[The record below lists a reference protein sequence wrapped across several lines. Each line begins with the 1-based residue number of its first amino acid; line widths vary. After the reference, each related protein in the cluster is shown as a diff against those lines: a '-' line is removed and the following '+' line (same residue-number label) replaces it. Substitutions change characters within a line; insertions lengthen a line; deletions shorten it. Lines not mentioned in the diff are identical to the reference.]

1 MEKQNSV
8 SNLSFDN
15 TEIAFKHLSD
25 RELKKS
31 YWLFRTISNRLLSRI
46 GPFLTKTAL
55 FLKLPVSNLIKST
68 LFKQFCGGETI
79 SECTP
84 VILRLF
90 ANRVGTILD
99 YSVEGADEEIVFDH
113 TAQQIIKSINKAVEM
128 PDAVPFCVFKLSGL
142 ARFSLLQKISEKIK
156 LHAFE
161 EREWQ
166 KVLDRVDLICKTAS
180 EFYQPVMIDA
190 EESWIQ
196 DVIDEVDIIMMAK
209 YNKQRPIVFN
219 TYQLYRTDKLN
230 SLIAD
235 LTLAETQSFIL
246 GAKLVRGAYLEKE
259 RNRAFEKGYP
269 SPIHLNKQAT
279 DRDFDAAV
287 SFCLDNV
294 ATIAFVVATHNQF
307 SCQFLV
313 EKMEQ
318 QQIANNHPHI
328 YFAQLLGM
336 SDNISFNLASY
347 GFNVAK
353 YVPFGPV
360 KKVLPYLFRRA
371 QENTAIAGQM
381 SRELNLISRE
391 LKRRRLVKEVH

>member
-1 MEKQNSV
+1 MEKQNPV
-8 SNLSFDN
+8 SALSFDN
-15 TEIAFKHLSD
+15 TQIAFKHLSNG
-25 RELKKS
+25 ELKKS
-31 YWLFRTISNRLLSRI
+31 YWLFRAISNRLLTRI
-46 GPFLTKTAL
+46 GPALTKTAM
-55 FLKLPVSNLIKST
+55 FLKLPVSRLIKST
-68 LFKQFCGGETI
+68 LFRQFCGGETI

-113 TAQQIIKSINKAVEM
+113 TVQQIIKSINKAVEM

-142 ARFSLLQKISEKIK
+142 ARFSLLEKIGRKIK
-156 LHAFE
+156 LHSFE

-166 KVLDRVDLICKTAS
+166 KVLNRVDLICKTAS

-196 DVIDEVDIIMMAK
+196 DVIDEVAVMMMAK

-219 TYQLYRTDKLN
+219 TYQLYRTDKLA
-230 SLIAD
+230 SLITD
-235 LTLAETQSFIL
+235 LTLAESQSFIL

-259 RNRAFEKGYP
+259 RARALEKGYP

-287 SFCLDNV
+287 LFCLDNV
-294 ATIAFVVATHNQF
+294 AAIAFVVATHNQF

-313 EKMEQ
+313 DKMEQ
-318 QQIANNHPHI
+318 RKIANNYPNI

-336 SDNISFNLASY
+336 GNNISFNLATY

-353 YVPFGPV
+353 YVPFGPI
-360 KKVLPYLFRRA
+360 KSVLPYLFRRA
-371 QENTAIAGQM
+371 EENTAIVGQM
-381 SRELNLISRE
+381 NRELTLIRNE
-391 LKRRRLVKEVH
+391 LKRRKQK